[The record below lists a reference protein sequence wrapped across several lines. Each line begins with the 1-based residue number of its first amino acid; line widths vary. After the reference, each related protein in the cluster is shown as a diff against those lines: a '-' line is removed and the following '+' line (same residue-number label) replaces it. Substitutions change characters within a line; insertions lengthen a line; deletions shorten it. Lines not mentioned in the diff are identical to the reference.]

1 MKKPLLVAAVFVALA
16 SAANAQNSMTGNQD
30 INDGCRAQIR
40 KHYGAAPNTG
50 GRTVPG
56 FWDMV
61 AQCVANNGRFIP
73 PGTQQPQSAQ
83 QKAPV
88 IPNVP
93 LASGSQKTPTDARLR
108 NIETVLDQ
116 VILPTSEKR
125 GDWISR
131 VPSIPVQQ
139 QQFCRIVD
147 RFHDDLAKVYL
158 ARNELRQ
165 NALYRDRQADL
176 AALLPKGRFE
186 NWIVRVVEVRQA
198 PDGSGAVLFQPPC
211 RVMFGSDIC
220 NTSSKNVFGTIAPNT
235 ALYREL
241 EKVSAG
247 DFIVVSGTM
256 LYATVVQAPPAQSG
270 GTVRAVYQTGTYCSP
285 NSAGKEQDVFVT
297 DIDYLVQLR

>member
-1 MKKPLLVAAVFVALA
+1 MKSPILIGFAFAAIAT
-16 SAANAQNSMTGNQD
+16 SAIAQNSLSGSQD

-50 GRTVPG
+50 GRTIPG

-61 AQCVANNGRFIP
+61 TQCVANNGRFIP
-73 PGTQQPQSAQ
+73 PAGQQPQTVQ
-83 QKAPV
+83 QKAPQ
-88 IPNVP
+88 IPSVP
-93 LASGSQKTPTDARLR
+93 LSSGNQKNTPDARLR

-116 VILPTSEKR
+116 IILPASEKR

-165 NALYRDRQADL
+165 SALYRDRHADL

-220 NTSSKNVFGTIAPNT
+220 NVASKKVFGTVAPNT
-235 ALYREL
+235 VLYREL

-247 DFIVVSGTM
+247 DFIVVSGT
-256 LYATVVQAPPAQSG
+256 LIYAAVIQPEIIQAG
-270 GTVRAVYQTGTYCSP
+270 GASRAVYQTATYCSS
-285 NSAGKEQDVFVT
+285 NSAGKDQDVFVT
-297 DIDYLVQLR
+297 EVDYLVQLR